1 MTTRNILLSR
11 KDFPHF
17 SSKTI
22 SDLSESNN
30 FCDVTLFCNDGH
42 LLKAHKIFLSSG
54 SLVFNK
60 LISKSEQVINM
71 DINHFELSLILKF
84 IYTGDCE
91 VELIDLSHFLATA
104 KLLQIKGLITD
115 VEN

>member
-1 MTTRNILLSR
+1 MKDVNDWPLNNFYRGFCAEPKKIPNRPDHITVKMTTRNILLSR

-42 LLKAHKIFLSSG
+42 LLNAHKIILSSG

-60 LISKSEQVINM
+60 LVSNSEQVINI
-71 DINHFELSLILKF
+71 DVNHS
-84 IYTGDCE
+84 D
-91 VELIDLSHFLATA
+91 
-104 KLLQIKGLITD
+104 
-115 VEN
+115 